1 MAAQFERFVDPLI
14 VMFSVPVAIVGVVPT
29 MLLTGTTLNLQSLM
43 GVVML
48 IGIVVNNAIVLV
60 DYVNLMRREQN
71 LPVRKAVVEA
81 GRLRLRPIMLTTFT
95 TILALMPLAFGIG
108 AGGELQASL
117 ARVVIG
123 GLTASTFITLFLIP
137 IVYVTVASMLERVR
151 KTVLKFKPA
160 AQEVPVPQSS
170 N

>member
-1 MAAQFERFVDPLI
+1 
-14 VMFSVPVAIVGVVPT
+14 
-29 MLLTGTTLNLQSLM
+29 MLLTNTTINLQSLM

-60 DYVNLMRREQN
+60 DYINLMRREHN
-71 LPVRKAVVEA
+71 MSVRDAVVEA
-81 GRLRLRPIMLTTFT
+81 GRLRLRPILLTTFT
-95 TILALMPLAFGIG
+95 TILALIPLSIGIG

-137 IVYVTVASMLERVR
+137 IVYVTTASLLERVR
-151 KTVLKFKPA
+151 VYAGRFSRESA
-160 AQEVPVPQSS
+160 EVPVPQSGG
-170 N
+170 